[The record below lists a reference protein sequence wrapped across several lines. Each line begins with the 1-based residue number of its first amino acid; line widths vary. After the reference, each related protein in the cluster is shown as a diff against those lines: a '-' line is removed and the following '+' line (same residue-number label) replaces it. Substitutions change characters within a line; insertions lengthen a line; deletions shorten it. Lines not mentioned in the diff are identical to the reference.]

1 MSTNDEFTQ
10 GVLDLKIGP
19 NGETFQEYVQAIR
32 IPMASFEASIL
43 QERGHQVK
51 MGNTPTPESVGYA
64 LASDLSRVL
73 SDLKIV
79 GSSSRPGNVSTTTG
93 EHQ

>member
-1 MSTNDEFTQ
+1 MDTTDEFTQ

-19 NGETFQEYVQAIR
+19 NGETFQEYLLALR
-32 IPMASFEASIL
+32 IPMASFESSIL

-51 MGNTPTPESVGYA
+51 MGATPTSESVGHA

-73 SDLKIV
+73 GDLKKV
-79 GSSSRPGNVSTTTG
+79 VQG
-93 EHQ
+93 

>member
-1 MSTNDEFTQ
+1 MSTTDEFTQ

-19 NGETFQEYVQAIR
+19 NGETFQEYVQALR
-32 IPMASFEASIL
+32 LPLASFESSIL

-51 MGNTPTPESVGYA
+51 MGATPTPESVGYA

-73 SDLKIV
+73 GDLRKS
-79 GSSSRPGNVSTTTG
+79 GPGLIPDATLG
-93 EHQ
+93 K